1 MKQHKAIVDL
11 ETGGLSITKNGVCEI
26 AMLIIDDSM
35 NIVKELNLL
44 IKPYTREEGSSEL
57 VSYKDD
63 AMAVNKISMEEIL
76 SGEDVKDVM
85 FKVSNVIINYNVT
98 SIIGHNIK
106 AFDFPR
112 LDYLLKR
119 FQDISFA
126 ELFLEDTL
134 EMSRDKL
141 NLKSNS
147 LESVCEFFGII
158 NPDSHRALGDCYATL
173 EIYKK
178 LKL

>member
-1 MKQHKAIVDL
+1 MIQHKAIIDL
-11 ETGGLSITKNGVCEI
+11 ETGGFSITKNGVCEI

-35 NIVKELNLL
+35 NVVKELNLL

-63 AMAVNKISMEEIL
+63 AMAVNKISMDEIL

-85 FKVSNVIINYNVT
+85 FKISNAIINYNVT

-112 LDYLLKR
+112 LDYLMQR
-119 FQDISFA
+119 FQKISIA

-147 LESVCEFFGII
+147 LESVCECFGII

-173 EIYKK
+173 EVYKR
-178 LKL
+178 LKR